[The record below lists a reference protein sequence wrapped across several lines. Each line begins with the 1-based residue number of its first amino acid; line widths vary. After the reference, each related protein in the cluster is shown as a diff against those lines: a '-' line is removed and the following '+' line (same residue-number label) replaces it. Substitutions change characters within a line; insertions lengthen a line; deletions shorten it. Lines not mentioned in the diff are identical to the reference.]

1 MGRKVDDYATEVEAR
16 ADDVQRGILDVY
28 TEHFDAERRRL
39 FDVPRQL
46 TAAREAVHM
55 TQRQLAEA
63 CGIHQSEISR
73 IERGQISPTLD
84 TLTRLMA
91 PLGVRLTIVDAH
103 GRPLPA

>member
-1 MGRKVDDYATEVEAR
+1 MGNRFNDYAAEVEAR
-16 ADDVQRGILDVY
+16 ADDVQRGILDAY

-46 TAAREAVHM
+46 AAAREAAHM

-73 IERGQISPTLD
+73 IERGQISPTLE
-84 TLTRLMA
+84 TLARLTA
-91 PLGVRLTIVDAH
+91 PLGVRLAVIDAD
-103 GRPLPA
+103 GRPLSV

>member
-1 MGRKVDDYATEVEAR
+1 MGSKFDDYAAEVEAR
-16 ADDVQRGILDVY
+16 ADDLQRGILDAY
-28 TEHFDAERRRL
+28 TDHFDAERRRL

-63 CGIHQSEISR
+63 CGVHQSEISR

-84 TLTRLMA
+84 TLTKLAA
-91 PLGVRLTIVDAH
+91 PLGVRLTIVDAD
-103 GRPLPA
+103 GRPVSA

>member
-1 MGRKVDDYATEVEAR
+1 MGSSFERYAAEADAR
-16 ADDVQRGILDVY
+16 ADEVQQGLLDVY
-28 TEHFDAERRRL
+28 SRHFDAERQRL

-46 TAAREAVHM
+46 TAAREAAHL

-84 TLTRLMA
+84 TLARLTA
-91 PLGVRLTIVDAH
+91 ALGVRLAVVGLD